1 MAATNDAADGTH
13 ASAMERLNMIKVW
26 SHVAQFALTLL
37 TVCVVAPV
45 IAIEIKYYA
54 CIHNQFETGPGCW
67 LFLKKKQGGSQASPN
82 WTLVVAVI
90 SWWVPVLLVYFPWM
104 YESKNKFRKIGKF
117 CMKPRTNLIFTAFN
131 SVLWATA
138 AIAMTVHANNASNC
152 NLDSELEKSDDSYS
166 GAWTQQVNW

>member
-1 MAATNDAADGTH
+1 M
-13 ASAMERLNMIKVW
+13 
-26 SHVAQFALTLL
+26 LTL
-37 TVCVVAPV
+37 P
-45 IAIEIKYYA
+45 
-54 CIHNQFETGPGCW
+54 
-67 LFLKKKQGGSQASPN
+67 KKKKQQGGSQASPN

-166 GAWTQQVNW
+166 GAWTQQVN